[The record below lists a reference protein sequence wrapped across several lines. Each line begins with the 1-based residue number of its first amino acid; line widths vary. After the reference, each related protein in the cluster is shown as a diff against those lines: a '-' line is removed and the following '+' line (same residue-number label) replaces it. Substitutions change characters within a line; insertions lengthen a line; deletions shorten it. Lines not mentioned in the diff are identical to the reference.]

1 VKTNDPLECYVGRF
15 QAALR
20 GVTVAERQD
29 IVDEIRAHVHE
40 RMCVSGRSIPDL
52 LDRLGPPEELAA
64 EYVHGDLVPRHG
76 DARTEYAFFR
86 TVFAWVAACF
96 HLLAT
101 VAVVLHGYGASLVC
115 LGLFLLRTALPEI
128 TQVWV
133 TSEWE
138 LGIGPDQPKDVQ
150 VFLLSWVQPLL
161 FGLALVLMRLTTM
174 AVQYLYPRFRRSMS
188 TAIRLSGLPWFTGV
202 RAVASTL
209 GREVAEAQRRV
220 TLRMR
225 TRLQNI

>member
-1 VKTNDPLECYVGRF
+1 VNTNDPLECYLGRF

-20 GVTVAERQD
+20 GRSVAERQD

-52 LDRLGPPEELAA
+52 LDRLGTPEALAA
-64 EYVHGDLVPRHG
+64 EYVHGDLVPRQSAA
-76 DARTEYAFFR
+76 DTEYAFFR

-96 HLLAT
+96 HFVAT
-101 VAVVLHGYGASLVC
+101 VAVVVYGYGATLVC
-115 LGLFLLRTALPEI
+115 FGLFLVRMALPQI
-128 TQVWV
+128 TQVWM

-150 VFLLSWVQPLL
+150 VFLLHWVQPLL
-161 FGLALVLMRLTTM
+161 FGLAVALMMLTTM
-174 AVQYLYPRFRRSMS
+174 AVRYLYPRFRRFKS
-188 TAIRLSGLPWFTGV
+188 TAIRLSGLPWFTGARSV
-202 RAVASTL
+202 VSSL
-209 GREVAEAQRRV
+209 GREAVEARRRV